1 MKKDPFDSGQFLD
14 LDLDTSGAES
24 EAWQG
29 ALKSDESPDQLAN
42 ERKGSLG
49 RLRFFRLAIAAVFL
63 LLAGRLAVLQIV
75 NSSQNQALAE
85 GNRVRETEI
94 RAPRGVIYDAGRGII
109 ARNIPNYEVTVV
121 PAELPR
127 QAADRTEIFVKLA
140 SALNKPVEE
149 IKQQAESKGEH
160 YGQQVVV
167 ADKLDRDASVLLRM
181 RANNLPG
188 VTVRDNP
195 HRQYASPELYAHLLG
210 YTGRVSEDDLKR
222 NPDFQ
227 ASDYVG
233 KTGLEI
239 IYEDDLRGRA
249 GQRRME
255 VNAQGESIKEL
266 QSDDPVSGRNLLL
279 AIDPEL
285 QKAMSAAVQNGVK
298 SSKKQATGGSAVALN
313 PKNGEVLA
321 MISEPTF
328 DNNRFEQGIAEPDY
342 RALADDERKPL
353 FNRPIA
359 GEYPPGSTFKLVTAT
374 AALAEG
380 VVTPDTT
387 VASPPFIEVGGSKFI
402 DWDPKGHGSANT
414 TRALAVSSDVYFYKV
429 SGGYGNQ
436 SGVGEKKLADYMRQ
450 YGLGKATGID
460 LPDEQDGLVPTPDY
474 KKRTFDE
481 PWYIGNTYQMGI
493 GQGYDLATPIQV
505 ATYTSAVA
513 NNGVAYK
520 PHLVRAIENPDD
532 PNDRREVKTEPIVN
546 LKVDSDV
553 IRTVQAGMRQAVAG
567 GTAAELRSFPVK
579 VCGKTGTAEFANETQ
594 THAWFTA
601 YAPCDD
607 PQIVVTVMIEGGGE
621 GSDVA
626 LPATKRILEQY
637 FKVTPKPSESPKP

>member
-1 MKKDPFDSGQFLD
+1 MKKDPFDSGNFLD
-14 LDLDTSGAES
+14 LDLDTAGAES

-29 ALKSDESPDQLAN
+29 ALKNEDSPEHLAN
-42 ERKGSLG
+42 ERKGSRS
-49 RLRFFRLAIAAVFL
+49 RLQFFRLAIAAVFL

-94 RAPRGVIYDAGRGII
+94 RAPRGVIYDAHRGII

-127 QAADRTEIFVKLA
+127 EEADRTEIYAKLA

-149 IKQQAESKGEH
+149 IKKQAESKGPR

-188 VTVRDNP
+188 VTVQDNP
-195 HRQYASPELYAHLLG
+195 HRQYANPELYAHLLG

-227 ASDYVG
+227 TSDYVG
-233 KTGLEI
+233 KTGLEVV
-239 IYEDDLRGRA
+239 YEDDLRGKA

-266 QSDDPVSGRNLLL
+266 QSDDPTNGKNLLL
-279 AIDPEL
+279 AIDPDL

-298 SSKKQATGGSAVALN
+298 SSSKKATGGSAVALN
-313 PKNGEVLA
+313 PKNGEVLG
-321 MISEPTF
+321 MVSEPTF
-328 DNNRFEQGIAEPDY
+328 DNNRFEQGIPESEY
-342 RALADDERKPL
+342 RTLADDERKPL

-380 VVTPDTT
+380 VVTPDKFL
-387 VASPPFIEVGGSKFI
+387 ASPAFIEVGGSKFV
-402 DWDPKGHGSANT
+402 DWKKEGHGSANAA
-414 TRALAVSSDVYFYKV
+414 RALAVSSDVYFYKV
-429 SGGYGNQ
+429 SGGFRDQ
-436 SGVGEKKLADYMRQ
+436 TGVGEKKLADYMRQ
-450 YGLGKATGID
+450 YGLGEQTGID

-474 KKRTFDE
+474 KKKTFDE
-481 PWYIGNTYQMGI
+481 PWYIGNTYQMAI

-505 ATYTSAVA
+505 ATYTAAVA
-513 NNGVAYK
+513 NNGIAYK
-520 PHLVRAIENPDD
+520 PHVVRAIENPDD
-532 PNDRREVKTEPIVN
+532 PNDRKEVTPQPLVN
-546 LKVDSDV
+546 LKVDGDV
-553 IRTVQAGMRQAVAG
+553 IRTVQEGMRQAVTS
-567 GTAAELRSFPVK
+567 GTAVELNSFPVK

-637 FKVTPKPSESPKP
+637 FKVAAKPSASPKP